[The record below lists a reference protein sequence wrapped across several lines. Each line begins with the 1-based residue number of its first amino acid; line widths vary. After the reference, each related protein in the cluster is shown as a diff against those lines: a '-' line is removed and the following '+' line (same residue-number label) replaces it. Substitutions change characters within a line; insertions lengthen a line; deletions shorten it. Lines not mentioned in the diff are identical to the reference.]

1 MKILE
6 VALTMRS
13 LALAAL
19 ASAACAA
26 DSPVFE
32 LDESTHAEFIQ
43 SPLSVMVKY
52 YAPVRALS
60 RLPCPTSVHA
70 LTLPRLRALLC
81 NLQWCGH
88 CKALVPEYDEAA
100 TALSTYQPPMRLGKI
115 DASTHTSVAAD
126 QDISGFPTLLVWKDG
141 KSEAY
146 DGERTA
152 QKITE
157 YMIEKAPKKEQL
169 FPLFEA
175 VAMQA
180 KFKELEELV
189 EKEPLSPRQT
199 TSPSGMTALMVA
211 NSTEVVKLLLD
222 KGADLHAEDN
232 AGNSVLMNQLL
243 RFAQGAKNSATV
255 KSIIDAGAEV
265 LVSTKDNTTSLHLAV
280 MGETTEIAE
289 TLVLKGA
296 TVDAKTLGFQTPLSF
311 ACRHGSIKMV
321 NWLLDRGANPKRAIA
336 AAMDRW
342 WSGAKEGLNIVKL
355 LVAQKAPVS
364 LVNAKDQTPLHVVA
378 AHQTRLNKTADAI
391 QFLLDHGASVAARDG
406 VSTVRRL
413 LLLLLLLLN
422 PTTRAI

>member
-1 MKILE
+1 
-6 VALTMRS
+6 
-13 LALAAL
+13 
-19 ASAACAA
+19 
-26 DSPVFE
+26 
-32 LDESTHAEFIQ
+32 
-43 SPLSVMVKY
+43 
-52 YAPVRALS
+52 
-60 RLPCPTSVHA
+60 
-70 LTLPRLRALLC
+70 
-81 NLQWCGH
+81 
-88 CKALVPEYDEAA
+88 
-100 TALSTYQPPMRLGKI
+100 
-115 DASTHTSVAAD
+115 
-126 QDISGFPTLLVWKDG
+126 
-141 KSEAY
+141 
-146 DGERTA
+146 
-152 QKITE
+152 
-157 YMIEKAPKKEQL
+157 
-169 FPLFEA
+169 
-175 VAMQA
+175 
-180 KFKELEELV
+180 
-189 EKEPLSPRQT
+189 
-199 TSPSGMTALMVA
+199 MTALMVA

-342 WSGAKEGLNIVKL
+342 WSGAKEGLKIVKL

-378 AHQTRLNKTADAI
+378 AHQTRLNKTAGAI

-406 VSTVRRL
+406 EHLTPLHHAMNYWMHTEDDADFEVVKKLVEAGSDLNSEDTKGRSAAHYMAIKGRTKHLRYLVDKGLDFNQLDKGHRTPLMFAAMAGDSSVVSAL
-413 LLLLLLLLN
+413 LEHGAKKGARSIEGMLAYDYITEDPLSSKGSALGALLSLGSDEL
-422 PTTRAI
+422 